1 MERVILVWISVVVL
15 IQLLIK
21 KYQSTDTHCENTVR
35 SKFLVR
41 HRFFGRKFHFK
52 NLKKWPNFGAG
63 PKFVNPLYYKAVK
76 IFGESSDPQFSISS
90 KITSISS
97 IKHKN
102 LNSNNDLN
110 QSKTI
115 ILFDEEGNTKESIV
129 PKMHGTPHPQKLF
142 FDTFAKQ
149 RFIAEKNLE
158 TSREKPKVARNLFLK
173 KFRKYSLVLV
183 WFRLN
188 LRLERRIT
196 RFYFDLKEYSA
207 HFWCF

>member
-1 MERVILVWISVVVL
+1 MNGTRDSGVNLGGSVDSTPDQKVP
-15 IQLLIK
+15 
-21 KYQSTDTHCENTVR
+21 KY
-35 SKFLVR
+35 
-41 HRFFGRKFHFK
+41 RFPLRK
-52 NLKKWPNFGAG
+52 
-63 PKFVNPLYYKAVK
+63 YYKAVK
-76 IFGESSDPQFSISS
+76 IYPQSSDPQFPISS

-129 PKMHGTPHPQKLF
+129 SKMQGTPHPQKLF

-158 TSREKPKVARNLFLK
+158 TSREKPKVARNLFLIK
-173 KFRKYSLVLV
+173 DNNASLVDK
-183 WFRLN
+183 FDKLN
-188 LRLERRIT
+188 TQEEFST
-196 RFYFDLKEYSA
+196 DDEQMKE
-207 HFWCF
+207 